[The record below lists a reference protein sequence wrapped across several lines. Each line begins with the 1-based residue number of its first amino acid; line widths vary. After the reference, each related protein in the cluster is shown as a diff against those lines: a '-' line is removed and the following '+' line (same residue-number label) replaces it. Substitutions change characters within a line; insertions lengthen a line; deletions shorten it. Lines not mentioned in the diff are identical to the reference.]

1 LLFDKEQ
8 LSGIFEIVT
17 KMILLVEDEAIP
29 RYAFARIL
37 RGEGHEVME
46 AADGEEAL
54 SLLGQHQ
61 IDLMITD
68 LVMPRLD
75 GFALTSETRQKW
87 PNMPIIVMS
96 GYVAQYAAEVL
107 DGSTTEFLS
116 KPIDPSILIATV
128 QRLLP
133 KSC

>member
-1 LLFDKEQ
+1 
-8 LSGIFEIVT
+8 
-17 KMILLVEDEAIP
+17 MILLVEDEAIP

-37 RGEGHEVME
+37 RGEGHEVKE
-46 AADGEEAL
+46 AANGEEAL
-54 SLLGQHQ
+54 ELLGQHQ

-68 LVMPRLD
+68 LVMPHLD
-75 GFALTSETRQKW
+75 GFALVSQTHQKW
-87 PNMPIIVMS
+87 PSMPIIVMS

>member
-1 LLFDKEQ
+1 
-8 LSGIFEIVT
+8 
-17 KMILLVEDEAIP
+17 
-29 RYAFARIL
+29 
-37 RGEGHEVME
+37 
-46 AADGEEAL
+46 
-54 SLLGQHQ
+54 
-61 IDLMITD
+61 
-68 LVMPRLD
+68 
-75 GFALTSETRQKW
+75 
-87 PNMPIIVMS
+87 MPIIVMS